1 MKTTAG
7 ARLFAKLNRARTS
20 FEDSPTHLLVKEDA
34 EIEKKVADSIK
45 ESIGDDLRRKVRE
58 IQDTITGKI
67 DRRLR
72 DLEDRFD
79 IKHSTLQLEA
89 VQTARKHAAEAK
101 DQTLKE
107 IASQG
112 GGWFWPFFI
121 LFLIV
126 TCGGGLMF
134 RHFKRLHEKSHL
146 F

>member
-1 MKTTAG
+1 MDHKLAG
-7 ARLFAKLNRARTS
+7 VRDELKKLIGKLEGR
-20 FEDSPTHLLVKEDA
+20 EDA
-34 EIEKKVADSIK
+34 SEGRLSEIEKKVADSIK

-89 VQTARKHAAEAK
+89 VGARKHAAEAK
-101 DQTLKE
+101 DQTLE

-112 GGWFWPFFI
+112 GGWFWPFSFSFS
-121 LFLIV
+121 L
-126 TCGGGLMF
+126 
-134 RHFKRLHEKSHL
+134 SHVAAA
-146 F
+146 